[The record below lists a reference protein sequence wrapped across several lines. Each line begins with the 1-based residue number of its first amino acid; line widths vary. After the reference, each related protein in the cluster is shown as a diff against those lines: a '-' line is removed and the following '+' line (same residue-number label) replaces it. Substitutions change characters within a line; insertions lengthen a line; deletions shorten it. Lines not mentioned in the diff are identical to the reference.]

1 MRLLI
6 LIALVLPTLTI
17 GFGPARA
24 NLVTDPGFESCGNV
38 GDTPPGWA
46 ASSANFAC
54 SGNPRTDDWDAG
66 AFGDASTLSQNIST
80 VAGHSYDFSF
90 WLQGPAPG
98 MGTFTASFN
107 GGTVLNLSG
116 VEPLAYT
123 REDFSV
129 TASGATTTISFTG
142 SSFGD
147 AWSLDDVSVTD
158 TTPSGVPEPASV
170 ALLGAGLFGLWRV
183 GRRR

>member
-1 MRLLI
+1 MRLFI
-6 LIALVLPTLTI
+6 LIALALPALAV

-38 GDTPPGWA
+38 GDTPPGWT
-46 ASSANFAC
+46 ASSANFTC
-54 SGNPRTDDWDAG
+54 SGNPHFDDWDAG
-66 AFGDASTLSQNIST
+66 AFGDASTLSQGIST

-98 MGTFTASFN
+98 MGTFTASFD

-123 REDFSV
+123 LEDFSV

-158 TTPSGVPEPASV
+158 TTSSAVPEPTSL
-170 ALLGAGLFGLWRV
+170 ALLGGGLGGLWRM
-183 GRRR
+183 RRRR